1 MNGIESSLTSQSEN
15 ISNKYQ
21 SAKDNIQQQLKN
33 SEETYNERKQAWI
46 TANMQSVDLPARLE
60 ALGDISYFSFNPVD
74 ENFFGNTIWWASFVI
89 TLLFIS
95 LETAPVVVKLLTKRG
110 SYDEMIDRI
119 EYENMITQKE
129 IMSRINSTI
138 NALVQQ
144 AEDTAQIEKEV
155 RMQMYRDKSDT
166 ELRNN
171 KIILD
176 KITESQQE
184 LALLAIEKWRE
195 EELNKLKSTSSEN
208 YITTS

>member
-1 MNGIESSLTSQSEN
+1 MQNATAREKTNENRTHNQEISISEEELTDEKDKLNGIESSLTSQSEN

-110 SYDEMIDRI
+110 SYDEMRG
-119 EYENMITQKE
+119 
-129 IMSRINSTI
+129 R
-138 NALVQQ
+138 L
-144 AEDTAQIEKEV
+144 EV
-155 RMQMYRDKSDT
+155 
-166 ELRNN
+166 LF
-171 KIILD
+171 
-176 KITESQQE
+176 
-184 LALLAIEKWRE
+184 
-195 EELNKLKSTSSEN
+195 
-208 YITTS
+208 